1 MAKKIVELKSKKK
14 VEIKEMSIDDIDYC
28 NDITVLQTGENGK
41 PFIVGM
47 SKARTAWLR
56 RGIKGGDFKTF
67 KKDPLTGFA
76 EDSVLKQLSEDEKNE
91 LLPLI
96 QEHQSLGE

>member
-1 MAKKIVELKSKKK
+1 MVVARAGSKL
-14 VEIKEMSIDDIDYC
+14 VRS
-28 NDITVLQTGENGK
+28 
-41 PFIVGM
+41 
-47 SKARTAWLR
+47 
-56 RGIKGGDFKTF
+56 GIKGGDFKTF